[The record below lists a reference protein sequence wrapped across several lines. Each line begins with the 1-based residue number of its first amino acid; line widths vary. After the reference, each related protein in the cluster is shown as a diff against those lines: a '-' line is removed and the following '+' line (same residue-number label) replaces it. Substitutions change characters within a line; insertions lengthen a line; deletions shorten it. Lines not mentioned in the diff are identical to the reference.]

1 MTKNQVQKIQKVT
14 ALISFL
20 TKMGL
25 ENGLYKEMKVKVS
38 KKVVRFL
45 SPLAFG
51 SMSVWTMWQARNML
65 LT

>member
-1 MTKNQVQKIQKVT
+1 
-14 ALISFL
+14 
-20 TKMGL
+20 MGL